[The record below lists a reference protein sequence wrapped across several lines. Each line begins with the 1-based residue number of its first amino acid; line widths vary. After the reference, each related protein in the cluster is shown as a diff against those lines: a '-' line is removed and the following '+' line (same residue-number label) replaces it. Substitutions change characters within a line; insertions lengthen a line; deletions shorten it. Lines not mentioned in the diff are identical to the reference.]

1 MDISEVSKESGLP
14 ASTLRYYE
22 EKGLIKSIGRHGLKR
37 LFPSNILL
45 RLSLIALGQKS
56 GFSLQEIKPMFDEKG
71 ITIDRQKLQN
81 KAEELDQKINELT
94 AMRDGLRH
102 AANCSYSNQLDCPK
116 FKKYLKVAQHKIK
129 QDKIETSDKA

>member
-1 MDISEVSKESGLP
+1 MDISEASKESGLP

-37 LFPSNILL
+37 LYPSNILL

-56 GFSLQEIKPMFDEKG
+56 GFSLQEIKSMFGEKG
-71 ITIDRQKLQN
+71 ITIDRQKLQD

-102 AANCSYSNQLDCPK
+102 AAKCCHSNQLDCPK
-116 FKKYLKVAQHKIK
+116 FQKYLKVAQHKIK
-129 QDKIETSDKA
+129 QEKIEASDKA